1 MADPF
6 ARFAYISPKLE
17 PVHLPEKGGHG
28 LVACAPIAA
37 GERLLV
43 WGGAIMD
50 AKRLNALSPLQRRR
64 SVQVEEG
71 LYLVTPTLDEPADF
85 INHSCDP
92 NAGINGQLVV
102 VAMRAI
108 ASGEEVTFDY
118 AMTDTTPY
126 DEFPCSCDSPRC
138 RGRVCADDWMRPDLQ
153 ERYRGYFSLYIQKRI
168 EALCEPANQG

>member
-1 MADPF
+1 MTAPF
-6 ARFAYISPKLE
+6 ERFAYISPKLE
-17 PVHLPEKGGHG
+17 PVNLPEKGGYG
-28 LVACAPIAA
+28 LVARAPVAA

-50 AKRLNALSPLQRRR
+50 AQQLETLSALQRRR

-92 NAGINGQLVV
+92 NAGIHGQLVV
-102 VAMRAI
+102 VAMRDI
-108 ASGEEVTFDY
+108 TPGEEVTFDY

-126 DEFPCSCDSPRC
+126 DEFLCSCDTPYC
-138 RGRVCADDWMRPDLQ
+138 RGRVSADDWMRPDLQ
-153 ERYRGYFSLYIQKRI
+153 ERYRGFFSHYIQKRI
-168 EALCEPANQG
+168 EALRTLQAV